1 MYVKCVLKSFAIY
14 STLIYYKLHGVLCF
28 LALNHE
34 NPSNYKKFTWIS
46 VIKLTRA
53 VEKKIR
59 IFFDKCTKNVQKAC
73 AKLEKMI

>member
-1 MYVKCVLKSFAIY
+1 MYVKCALKSFAIY
-14 STLIYYKLHGVLCF
+14 STLIYYKLHGILCF

-34 NPSNYKKFTWIS
+34 NRSWCKKITWIS

-53 VEKKIR
+53 AKKKIR